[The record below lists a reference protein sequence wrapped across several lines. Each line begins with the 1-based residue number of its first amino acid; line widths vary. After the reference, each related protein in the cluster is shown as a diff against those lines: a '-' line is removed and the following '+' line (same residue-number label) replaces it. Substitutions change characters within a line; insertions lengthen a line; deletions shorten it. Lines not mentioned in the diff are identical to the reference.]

1 MDLDTREAVEEGI
14 QESNRN
20 EDEDRRAEAE
30 AARDLGIEPSDS
42 ADYDKKF
49 GENASAA
56 DFEPSKDKDVEYT
69 ANRISTHN
77 TLNDLIHKNSIQ
89 SLT

>member
-1 MDLDTREAVEEGI
+1 MDLDTKGAVEEGI
-14 QESNRN
+14 QEISRDS
-20 EDEDRRAEAE
+20 EDDKRAEAE

-42 ADYDKKF
+42 AEYDKKF
-49 GENASAA
+49 GDNATSR
-56 DFEPSKDKDVEYT
+56 DFETSMDKDVEYT
-69 ANRISTHN
+69 ANRISSHN